1 VIANSTLKSLARLRV
16 DFVGSFLRPE
26 SLKGAYAEF
35 ESGKIDRA
43 TLSAYQD
50 DAIRQLIASEDAHGM
65 PIIGDGEFRRRN
77 FQQSFQGVAGFDLGK
92 SWTAGQR
99 TGADQELG
107 LKPVA
112 VARQPAT
119 EPLRLVRNNLLEE
132 YSFAA
137 GCSQSPVKVTLIG
150 PDRIVQSY
158 NADASRDVYGDLDAF
173 ADAVVCVQRQMIDEL
188 RVAGCRYVQIDA
200 PSYTAYVDAR
210 SMTDMRER
218 GEDPVHNMQR
228 AMRRDNALVEAFP
241 EVTFGIHLC
250 RGNRRSK
257 SHREGSYEA
266 IAEQLFGT
274 LKHDRFLLEY
284 DNDRAG
290 TFEPLRFV
298 PKGKMVVLGLIT
310 TKTGDLENI
319 DELQRRI
326 EEASRFIPLDQLALS
341 PQCGFASELEGNL
354 LSEDDQW
361 RKLDIMLETASRV
374 WGSTGTAS

>member
-1 VIANSTLKSLARLRV
+1 MIASPTTKRLARLRV
-16 DFVGSFLRPE
+16 DFVGSFLRPQ
-26 SLKGAYAEF
+26 SLKDAYAEF

-43 TLSAYQD
+43 VLSVIQD
-50 DAIRQLIASEDAHGM
+50 AAIRDLIAREDERGM
-65 PIIGDGEFRRRN
+65 PIVGDGEFRRRN

-92 SWTAGQR
+92 SWSPTGR
-99 TGADQELG
+99 TGGDQELG
-107 LKPVA
+107 LKPVTT
-112 VARQPAT
+112 ARQPAT
-119 EPLRLVRNNLLEE
+119 EPLRLLNNNLLEE
-132 YSFAA
+132 YSFAVS
-137 GCSQSPVKVTLIG
+137 CTQSPVKVTLIG

-158 NADASRDVYGDLDAF
+158 DPDASRDVYADSDAF
-173 ADAVVCVQRQMIDEL
+173 ADAVVGVHRQMIGEL
-188 RVAGCRYVQIDA
+188 RAAGCAYVSIDA

-210 SMTDMRER
+210 SMAEMRGR
-218 GEDPVHNMQR
+218 GEDPAQNMQR
-228 AMRRDNALVEAFP
+228 AIRWDNAIVEAFP

-290 TFEPLRFV
+290 SFEPLRFV
-298 PKGKMVVLGLIT
+298 PKGKIVVLGLIT
-310 TKTGDLENI
+310 TKIGQLEKV

-326 EEASRFIPLDQLALS
+326 EEASRFIPIDQLALS

-354 LSEDDQW
+354 LTEDDQW
-361 RKLDIMLETASRV
+361 RKLDVMLETASRV
-374 WGSTGTAS
+374 WGTTGVGG